1 MNTSI
6 TSFLRH
12 LSPADFAALG
22 VHDMAYVKETSV
34 NGERAY
40 AVHAADGTPLTV
52 LESRDEAFAVCVQ
65 NDMEPVSAH

>member
-6 TSFLRH
+6 NAFLRH

-22 VHDMAYVKETSV
+22 VQDMAYVKQTQVDGSA
-34 NGERAY
+34 AY

-52 LESRDEAFAVCVQ
+52 MNSRDEAFAVCVQ
-65 NDMEPVSAH
+65 NDLEPVSAH

>member
-1 MNTSI
+1 MNTTI

-22 VHDMAYVKETSV
+22 VQDMAYVKVTEV
-34 NGERAY
+34 NGQRAY

-52 LESRDEAFAVCVQ
+52 MASRDAAFAVCVQ
-65 NDMEPVSAH
+65 NDLEPVSAH